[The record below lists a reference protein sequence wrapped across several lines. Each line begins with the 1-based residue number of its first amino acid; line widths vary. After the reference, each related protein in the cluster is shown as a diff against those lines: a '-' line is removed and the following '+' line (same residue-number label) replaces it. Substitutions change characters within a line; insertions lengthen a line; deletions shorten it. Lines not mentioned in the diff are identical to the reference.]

1 MIKFEE
7 ALKIVLGCPVDPE
20 VETVDFRDSLGRVL
34 AGDVVSDM
42 EMPPFDKSA
51 VDGYACRE
59 ADLAD
64 VLRVLEVVPA
74 GKAPSRKVGPGECTK
89 VMTGAP
95 VPEGADTVIMV
106 EDVEELDDGK
116 VRYLKES
123 VKNNICLMG
132 EDIRTGAVVIPSRTL
147 VEPQHIAV
155 LAAAGCVKPKVYKKV
170 RVGVISTGDELVE
183 PWITPGLPQIRN
195 SNAWQLM
202 AQSMKMSADPEYI
215 GIALDTEEDTRD
227 KIRLAFDRSDV
238 ILLTGGVSMGD
249 YDYVPRILDELKV
262 ELKFKSI
269 AVQPGRPT
277 VFGVLG
283 NKFIFGL
290 PGNPVSSFVQFEL
303 LVKPLI
309 HKMTGHDYMP
319 LTLPLRMA
327 TEYRRQRSGRLS
339 WLPVRVNAEGGVEPL
354 DYHGSAHINALT
366 MAHGL
371 ISVPIGQTV
380 LEKGE
385 IVHVRQI

>member
-7 ALKIVLGCPVDPE
+7 ALKIVLGCSVDPE
-20 VETVDFRDSLGRVL
+20 VETVDFRDCLGRIL

-249 YDYVPRILDELKV
+249 YDYVPRILAELKV

-327 TEYRRQRSGRLS
+327 TEYRRKRSGRLS

-354 DYHGSAHINALT
+354 EYHGSAHINALT